1 MSIVG
6 LICGQFCP
14 NANKL
19 PERNYIMKAV
29 RLGIIGLGNR
39 GTGML
44 RDNFI
49 HFENVEFVAFCD
61 RYQDRVDRA
70 ASILKEKRPD
80 SNEPFMT
87 TDHCELLK
95 RDDVDAV
102 YIATSWETHVE
113 VAIDALRAG
122 KAVALEV
129 GGAYSVDE
137 CYELVRTYEETK
149 TPFMFMEN
157 CCYNKQEL
165 LVTAMARAGKF
176 GRVVHCSGAY
186 GHDLRGEI
194 SGGNIN
200 RHYRLNNYKNRNC
213 ENYPTHELGPIAKLL
228 DINRGNRMVA
238 LSSMASLSAGL
249 AEYVEENKLYEKD
262 PTLKDAVF
270 NQGDIVTTIIRCE
283 NGETITLT
291 LDTTLPRSYS
301 REFTV
306 KGTKGRYDMNTNSV
320 FFDGEKEYWSPT
332 EYYGHCMN
340 NAEKY
345 EDEFLPDAWKNMSEN
360 SKKYGHGGM
369 DGILFS
375 EFLTALTE
383 GKEMPLDVYD
393 AAAWMVITALSEISI
408 AKGGALVDIPDFT
421 NGAYKTRPSKDVF
434 KL

>member
-1 MSIVG
+1 
-6 LICGQFCP
+6 
-14 NANKL
+14 
-19 PERNYIMKAV
+19 
-29 RLGIIGLGNR
+29 
-39 GTGML
+39 
-44 RDNFI
+44 
-49 HFENVEFVAFCD
+49 
-61 RYQDRVDRA
+61 
-70 ASILKEKRPD
+70 
-80 SNEPFMT
+80 MT
-87 TDHCELLK
+87 TDHIELLK

-102 YIATSWETHVE
+102 YIATSWETHIE
-113 VAIDALRAG
+113 VAIDALKAG

-129 GGAYSVDE
+129 GGAYTVDE
-137 CYELVRTYEETK
+137 CYDLVRTYEETG

-186 GHDLRGEI
+186 GHDLREEI
-194 SGGNIN
+194 SCGNIN

-228 DINRGNRMVA
+228 NINRGNRMVA

-249 AEYVEENKLYEKD
+249 EEYIKDNKLYEKD
-262 PTLKDAVF
+262 PTLKDAKF

-320 FFDGEKEYWSPT
+320 FLDGEKEYWNPT
-332 EYYGHCMN
+332 KYCDQYMN

-345 EDEFLPDAWKNMSEN
+345 ESEFLPDAWKNMSEIG
-360 SKKYGHGGM
+360 KKYGHGGM
-369 DGILFS
+369 DGIIFS

-383 GKEMPLDVYD
+383 GKDMPLDVYD

-408 AKGGALVDIPDFT
+408 ANSGALVEIPDFT
-421 NGAYKTRPSKDVF
+421 NGAYKNRQPTRVF
-434 KL
+434 HLS